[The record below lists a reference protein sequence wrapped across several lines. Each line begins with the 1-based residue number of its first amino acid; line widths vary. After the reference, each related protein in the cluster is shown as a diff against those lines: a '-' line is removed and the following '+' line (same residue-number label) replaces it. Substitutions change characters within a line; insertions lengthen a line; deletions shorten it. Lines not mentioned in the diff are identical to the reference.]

1 MTDYIVGAAAADYQ
15 IRAAFAATTKGV
27 AETARKAITPV
38 RWPRLPWE
46 AADGG
51 ALMGSMMKGADDV
64 LTLKIKGSGPLGGI
78 TVTAD
83 SSADVKGY
91 VNNPMS

>member
-1 MTDYIVGAAAADYQ
+1 MTDYIVRAAAADYQ
-15 IRAAFAATTKGV
+15 IRAFAATTKGV

-46 AADGG
+46 AADGRS
-51 ALMGSMMKGADDV
+51 AMGSMMKGADDV
-64 LTLKIKGSGPLGGI
+64 LTLKIKGSGPFGGI

-83 SSADVKGY
+83 SSADVKD
-91 VNNPMS
+91 M